1 MGFTLVTL
9 CRDAINLEA
18 AATTETHG
26 TVVLREIFPFEA
38 QGKRVA
44 QNDRTRK

>member
-9 CRDAINLEA
+9 CRDAINLKA
-18 AATTETHG
+18 AATTETHW
-26 TVVLREIFPFEA
+26 TVVLREILLFEA

-44 QNDRTRK
+44 QNNGTLK